1 MELERFQVNI
11 FQNRITDY
19 RVPFFLELIRNS
31 YTQNIGVKIYISSRP
46 YQNRGD
52 EAAKFVPHFVIRTL
66 SLRMKKLNFDVFFP
80 KLKILDADLYVV
92 EFGVRNIFQILFLK
106 ILGKGDLAFWG
117 HGQEMSRN
125 FNKFENIL
133 RTKILALA
141 DYFFV
146 YTESG
151 KKYLVESASF
161 AKERIFVVNNST
173 DTRLIASAKLTPFK
187 DSLSSLPLSF
197 SDQNCVTVAAIASL
211 EKSKKIDVVLEIHNR
226 MREEVYNF
234 QTLICGDGPEREN
247 LERISTEGVFFLG
260 RISPSDLAQISKI
273 IVAIVSPGPVGLVV
287 TDSFAMGI
295 PIITSASQNHGPEFS
310 YLINNVNSLIV
321 PDLPNMYV
329 EAIKRMIGDTN
340 LKNSLQL
347 GLAKS
352 AQDYN
357 IDIMVS
363 NYLFGIKVICGN
375 QA

>member
-1 MELERFQVNI
+1 
-11 FQNRITDY
+11 
-19 RVPFFLELIRNS
+19 
-31 YTQNIGVKIYISSRP
+31 
-46 YQNRGD
+46 
-52 EAAKFVPHFVIRTL
+52 
-66 SLRMKKLNFDVFFP
+66 MKKLSFDVFFP
-80 KLKILDADLYVV
+80 KLKMLDADLYVV

-106 ILGKGDLAFWG
+106 ILGKGELAFWG
-117 HGQEMSRN
+117 HGRERSRN

-133 RTKILALA
+133 RTRILSLA

-151 KKYLVESASF
+151 KEYLVESASF
-161 AKERIFVVNNST
+161 VKERIFVVNNST
-173 DTRLIASAKLTPFK
+173 DTRLIASAKLTSFEDPP
-187 DSLSSLPLSF
+187 SSLPLSF

-211 EKSKKIDVVLEIHNR
+211 EKSKKIDVVLEIHSR
-226 MREEVYNF
+226 MREEIYNF

-260 RISPSDLAQISKI
+260 RVSPSELAQISKI

-287 TDSFAMGI
+287 TDSFAMGT

-310 YLINNVNSLIV
+310 YLINNVNGLIV

-329 EAIKRMIGDTN
+329 EAIKRMIWDTN

-352 AQDYN
+352 VQDYN
-357 IDIMVS
+357 IEIMVS
-363 NYLFGIKVICGN
+363 NYLSGIKVICEN
-375 QA
+375 QL